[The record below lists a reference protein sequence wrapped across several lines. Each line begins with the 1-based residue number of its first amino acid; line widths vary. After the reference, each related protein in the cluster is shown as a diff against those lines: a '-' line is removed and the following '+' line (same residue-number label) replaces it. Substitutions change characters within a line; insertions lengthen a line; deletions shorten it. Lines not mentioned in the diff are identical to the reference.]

1 MEGQVHSA
9 RTRAHNPAR
18 STHDTPAGLLH
29 PATARE
35 DPQAAKLPAE
45 QGARAESE
53 TALFLQATSM
63 KGNAYSSVQELRLPD
78 HQTSTRTAATS
89 TVEIQPRTRAQAHTA
104 HTMPRTALSVSCVS
118 TDSIRSQGHVCKT
131 GPHIDAD
138 ECVSPRSA
146 LPSQEQGQGAQNLPA
161 IGHQAANPM
170 AAIAVRQYVE
180 VVAEPKVQPR
190 DKGYCPTLHLYN
202 ICIHSHMSQAYKDVH
217 GDIEFMRVAVNP
229 LQPNGEGPGE
239 MLRRGDV
246 VALFSP
252 PSVETC
258 ITPWD
263 PKDKAQGG
271 YQACSATC
279 FLFRDQRG
287 TDYWWHLPGCI
298 CGRDGPE
305 ELKFCTRVLNGQ
317 VLVPKC
323 PEGTVGLDGYS
334 TPYSIVQHLPQVG
347 NPSDL
352 HGLTAYQ
359 MQVNHSNDSD
369 RHKHNSRSAVTTDA
383 APASVTTIT
392 SPLLPQ
398 LPPSEQL
405 NLVLVGYGESGKSS
419 LMRRPIPH
427 VGVKSTTP
435 GGGPITCVRN

>member
-1 MEGQVHSA
+1 MDDQVHSA

-18 STHDTPAGLLH
+18 CTHDTPAGLLR
-29 PATARE
+29 PATAQE
-35 DPQAAKLPAE
+35 DPQAAELPTE
-45 QGARAESE
+45 QEARAKPESVP
-53 TALFLQATSM
+53 FRQAKIM
-63 KGNAYSSVQELRLPD
+63 KGDAYSSDRELRLPD
-78 HQTSTRTAATS
+78 HETSTRTAATS
-89 TVEIQPRTRAQAHTA
+89 IVEIQPQSRAQAHTA
-104 HTMPRTALSVSCVS
+104 HTMPRIALSVFCSS

-131 GPHIDAD
+131 GPYIDAD

-146 LPSQEQGQGAQNLPA
+146 LPSQEQGQGGQNQPA
-161 IGHQAANPM
+161 IGHQVADPM
-170 AAIAVRQYVE
+170 AAIAVRHYVE
-180 VVAEPKVQPR
+180 VVAQPKVQPR

-202 ICIHSHMSQAYKDVH
+202 IFLHSHISQAYQDVH
-217 GDIEFMRVAVNP
+217 GNVDFMRVAVNP
-229 LQPNGEGPGE
+229 LQPNGEGPRD

-246 VALFSP
+246 VALFRP
-252 PSVETC
+252 PSVDTC

-263 PKDKAQGG
+263 PEDKAQGG

-279 FLFRDQRG
+279 FQFRDQRG
-287 TDYWWHLPGCI
+287 TDYWWHMPACI

-305 ELKFCTRVLNGQ
+305 ELRFCTRVLNGQ

-334 TPYSIVQHLPQVG
+334 TPYSSVQHLPQVG

-369 RHKHNSRSAVTTDA
+369 RQKHNSRSAVATDA
-383 APASVTTIT
+383 APASVITIT
-392 SPLLPQ
+392 SPPLPQ
-398 LPPSEQL
+398 LPPSEQP
-405 NLVLVGYGESGKSS
+405 NFMIIGYGESGKNN
-419 LMRRPIPH
+419 LMRRPLLH

-435 GGGPITCVRN
+435 GGGPIM